1 MASTDEKK
9 KELTHEEMAEVH
21 GLDNEF
27 HFDPHTPFPDDG
39 PIETQLTIRAVL
51 VGSVLG
57 AVVGA
62 SNLYLGLKTGFTF
75 GASLFGAIFGFAILK
90 PLSRVVGGSIF
101 GPKENCTVQTAA
113 TAAGGLGIIFV
124 SAVPALY
131 RLGLMLPD
139 DTPDDLR
146 DDPTNRRMPSSD
158 YGKLFLLT
166 LVSAYY
172 GLFFAIPLRRHFV
185 IRMKLVF
192 PTPTASALT
201 IRNLHE
207 SATGASAGN
216 KKALAMGLAFL
227 GAMIWYILGFFAPG
241 VIRQWNIFDWMARRS
256 SGETAF
262 ALQSA
267 HDWHWLIEW
276 TPAFIGAGMLSGMNA
291 SWSLWS
297 GSVLAWG
304 IIGPALIRA
313 GEAQGPKIGDFEG
326 TGPNS
331 YAYFGSLPNKKTNVP
346 TARYWMLWPGVAIM
360 LFYSFAELAMN
371 GKSIIG
377 AVVTGTKELY
387 GNISASLGKNTEH
400 TARVDENDPA
410 KPEDQVPTWVW
421 VSGVLLSS
429 VFTILVMFFYF
440 KVSVGETILAIILAF
455 FFAFIGLQSAG
466 DTDINPISAVAKA
479 SQLIFGGVSKGQGMT
494 GAPAQT
500 ANLIGGTLAGA
511 AAAQA
516 VDMVGDLKTGYLL
529 NATPK
534 SQFYA
539 QIFGAA
545 ISVVIS
551 VPLFVVFTKA
561 YPCILYPDDFDKCEF
576 DAPSVSAWSAVAV
589 VLTSQNSPI
598 PSSSGIAA
606 IIFSIIAIISVVA
619 KRFTP
624 EKYRV
629 FIPNMNA
636 IGIAF
641 ILPSTVYG
649 TAMIIGATWAM
660 IWKRKFPSSF
670 EMFAYAIAA
679 GLTAGE
685 GIGGLVVAI
694 FQIAGIKG
702 DKVGST
708 FGCPTDPETNTILY
722 CG

>member
-1 MASTDEKK
+1 MADEKK
-9 KELTHEEMAEVH
+9 KDITHEEMAEVH
-21 GLDNEF
+21 GLENEF

-39 PIETQLTIRAVL
+39 PVETQFTIRAVV
-51 VGSVLG
+51 VGSILG
-57 AVVGA
+57 AIVGA

-75 GASLFGAIFGFAILK
+75 GASLFGAIFGFAILQ
-90 PLSRVVGGSIF
+90 PLAKFIGGSVF

-124 SAVPALY
+124 SAVPALF
-131 RLGLMLPD
+131 RLGLMLPE
-139 DTPDDLR
+139 DTPEELR
-146 DDPTNRRMPSSD
+146 DSPENRRLPSAD
-158 YGKLFLLT
+158 YGKLYLLS
-166 LVSAYY
+166 LVAAYY

-207 SATGASAGN
+207 SATGASAGK

-256 SGETAF
+256 SGQTAF

-267 HDWHWLIEW
+267 QDWRWLIEW
-276 TPAFIGAGMLSGMNA
+276 TPAFIGAGMLSGLNA
-291 SWSLWS
+291 SFSLWS

-304 IIGPALIRA
+304 IIGPALVRA
-313 GEAQGPKIGDFEG
+313 GEAEAKKLGDFEG
-326 TGPNS
+326 QGPNS
-331 YAYFGSLPNKKTNVP
+331 YSYFGSLPNKKTGVP
-346 TARYWMLWPGVAIM
+346 SPRYWFLWPGVAIM
-360 LFYSFAELAMN
+360 LFYSFAELAIN
-371 GKSIIG
+371 GKVLAN
-377 AVVTGTKELY
+377 AVITGVKELY
-387 GNISASLGKNTEH
+387 GSISAALGKQTEFG
-400 TARVDENDPA
+400 ARVDERDPA
-410 KPEDQVPTWVW
+410 KPEDQVPTWMW
-421 VSGVLLSS
+421 VGGVLVSS
-429 VFTILVMFFYF
+429 VVTILVMFFYF

-455 FFAFIGLQSAG
+455 FFAFIGLQSSG
-466 DTDINPISAVAKA
+466 DTDINPVGAVAKA
-479 SQLIFGGVSKGQGMT
+479 SQLVFGAVSKGQGIS
-494 GAPAQT
+494 GVPAQT
-500 ANLIGGTLAGA
+500 SNLIGGTLSGA
-511 AAAQA
+511 AASQA

-561 YPCILYPDDFDKCEF
+561 YPCILYPDDYEKCDF
-576 DAPSVSAWSAVAV
+576 DAPSVSAWAAVAT
-589 VLTSQNSPI
+589 VLTGNTTPI
-598 PSSSGIAA
+598 PRSAGIAA
-606 IIFSIIAIISVVA
+606 IIFSIISIITVIV

-624 EKYRV
+624 EKYRIFV
-629 FIPNMNA
+629 PNMNA
-636 IGIAF
+636 VGIAF
-641 ILPSTVYG
+641 VLPSTVYG
-649 TAMIIGATWAM
+649 TAMIMGATLAH
-660 IWKRKFPSSF
+660 IWRKKFPSNF
-670 EMFAYAIAA
+670 EMFAYAVAA

-694 FQIAGIKG
+694 LQIAGVKG
-702 DKVGST
+702 EKVGSA
-708 FGCPTDPETNTILY
+708 FGCPTSAGDNTITY